1 MKTSVLLILKPDCL
15 RRGIVELVLDRYLAA
30 GFTIDAVGYRTVDRD
45 LILAHYA
52 ESIAR
57 IGPELETR
65 VLNSYVGRHMVPVV
79 LGYEGAEGI
88 AKARLLTGAT
98 DPSKAAP
105 GTIRGDLGND
115 TVAAAIAGNRVCE
128 NLVHCS
134 DSEESFQRELALW
147 FRPETKRR
155 FPPPHP

>member
-1 MKTSVLLILKPDCL
+1 MKTNVLLILKPDCL
-15 RRGIVELVLDRYLAA
+15 RRGIAEVVLDRYLAA
-30 GFTIDAVGYRTVDRD
+30 GFTVDAVGYRTVDRD

-65 VLNSYVGRHMVPVV
+65 VLNSYVGRSMVPVV
-79 LGYEGAEGI
+79 LGYEGSEGI
-88 AKARLLTGAT
+88 AKARALTGAT
-98 DPSKAAP
+98 YPSKAAT
-105 GTIRGDLGND
+105 GTIRGDLSSD
-115 TVAAAIAGNRVCE
+115 TVSAAIAGNRVCD

-147 FRPETKRR
+147 FRPETRRR
-155 FPPPHP
+155 FPPSHA